1 MSIKGREDLQY
12 IQKIQGYKVS
22 TLCIPVSLNPNSE
35 YESELACKVEFYILE
50 VHLSHLQNISAIRQ
64 EDIPP
69 LTVFRHILILT
80 LLECFQFFK
89 IIALYPASLIKAQR
103 LPTALRTIFILQA
116 ILDNLKLQLPYRTD
130 NLPAV
135 ELVDK
140 QLCHTFVHQL
150 IDTFGKLFLF
160 HRIGQH
166 SRYT

>member
-80 LLECFQFFK
+80 FLESFQFSR
-89 IIALYPASLIKAQR
+89 IIAFNPAG
-103 LPTALRTIFILQA
+103 FI
-116 ILDNLKLQLPYRTD
+116 
-130 NLPAV
+130 
-135 ELVDK
+135 
-140 QLCHTFVHQL
+140 
-150 IDTFGKLFLF
+150 
-160 HRIGQH
+160 
-166 SRYT
+166 